1 MLSKCK
7 RRIFLNNSCWFVV
20 FFSDIYCSFIRYYFL
35 LVCTLGNMPSVADVL
50 CLIPPLPVPEALL
63 SQAILPVCCCLSLGS
78 AWSWSAL
85 PVLGQEP
92 SQRWSGAGVVLSDA
106 QT

>member
-1 MLSKCK
+1 M
-7 RRIFLNNSCWFVV
+7 
-20 FFSDIYCSFIRYYFL
+20 
-35 LVCTLGNMPSVADVL
+35 LGNMPSGADVPR
-50 CLIPPLPVPEALL
+50 LIPPLPVPDTLL

-85 PVLGQEP
+85 PILGQEP
-92 SQRWSGAGVVLSDA
+92 SQRWSGAGVILQDA